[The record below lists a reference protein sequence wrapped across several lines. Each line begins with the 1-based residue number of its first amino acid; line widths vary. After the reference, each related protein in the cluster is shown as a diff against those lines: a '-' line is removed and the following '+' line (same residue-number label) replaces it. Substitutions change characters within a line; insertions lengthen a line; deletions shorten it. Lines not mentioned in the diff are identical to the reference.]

1 MEENG
6 TDDKNQTAM
15 FVCRSL
21 THGRQTAE
29 RLRNE
34 REQQQN
40 TKLVVRV
47 FFFFSFSLLSP
58 LLRLFTHSNQFKIIK
73 FLKNSKII
81 PSQN

>member
-47 FFFFSFSLLSP
+47 FLFIFSPFSP
-58 LLRLFTHSNQFKIIK
+58 FTFVHTFESIQNNKI
-73 FLKNSKII
+73 F
-81 PSQN
+81 